1 MPRHLYLSPH
11 LDDAV
16 LSCGGLIAQ
25 QARRGDEVVVL
36 TLCAGPAPAHLS
48 DFARFQHARWRAGE
62 GETDVVAL
70 RRREDEAACARL
82 GARAVHLPFL
92 DCIYRQD
99 AEGRWL
105 YSEETALWGAPH
117 PADDPTIW
125 QATLETWLERLQPDF
140 VYAPLAVGNHV
151 DHQLVRQVADRWVA
165 AGRSILFYEDF
176 PYSEAVTALWH
187 SLNRQPEWAWARRIR
202 RLEDEEVEAKV
213 AALACYRS
221 QIAVLF
227 PNDGLRPRV
236 LAQLERTGAPERAE
250 ALWQPL
256 TTPSARLLFPP

>member
-16 LSCGGLIAQ
+16 LSCGGLIARQ
-25 QARRGDEVVVL
+25 TRRGDEVIVL
-36 TLCAGPAPAHLS
+36 TLCAGPAPDRLS
-48 DFARFQHARWRAGE
+48 AFARFQHERWLAGE
-62 GETDVVAL
+62 RETDVVAL

-82 GARAVHLPFL
+82 GARALHLPL
-92 DCIYRQD
+92 RDCIYRQD

-105 YSEETALWGAPH
+105 YTEEAALLGPPH
-117 PADDPTIW
+117 PADDPTAW
-125 QATLETWLERLQPDF
+125 QAALEPWLERLQPDF

-151 DHQLVRQVADRWVA
+151 DHQLTRQVADRWVA
-165 AGRSILFYEDF
+165 AGRPILFYEDF

-187 SLNRQPEWAWARRIR
+187 SLNRHLEWAWARRIW
-202 RLEDEEVEAKV
+202 RLQSEDVEAKV

-227 PNDGLRPRV
+227 PNDGLRSRV
-236 LAQLERTGAPERAE
+236 LAQLARTGAPDWAE

-256 TTPSARLLFPP
+256 PMPSATLRFPP